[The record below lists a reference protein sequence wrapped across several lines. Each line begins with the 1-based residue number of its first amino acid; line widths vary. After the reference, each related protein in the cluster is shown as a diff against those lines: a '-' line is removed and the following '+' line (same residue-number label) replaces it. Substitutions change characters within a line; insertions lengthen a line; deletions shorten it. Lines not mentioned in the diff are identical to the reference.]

1 MEKNNERK
9 VRESE
14 EKKFMGVVKKG
25 VPLSFRQN
33 INFMQLE
40 TNPAITVD
48 DAQKTAN
55 TFLL

>member
-1 MEKNNERK
+1 
-9 VRESE
+9 
-14 EKKFMGVVKKG
+14 MGVVKKG

>member
-14 EKKFMGVVKKG
+14 ERKFTGVMKKRVS
-25 VPLSFRQN
+25 LSFRQN

-48 DAQKTAN
+48 GAQKTAN
-55 TFLL
+55 KFLL